1 VKKLMLE
8 LSNGTLRL
16 DLDHLEVSEIE
27 RLRRAN
33 AIVTDPSRRR
43 PRYFDGRFLA
53 APDLIREQAYF
64 IARQADL
71 AKSAGFGVIHGLTVA
86 WVEGNTIRIDAGNG
100 ITPAGEIVVLTESRT
115 INLADAVESQRLDTA
130 FGLDRIP
137 NQSPRRR
144 SGLFVLAARPVEYTA
159 NPLSA
164 YPAAITAR
172 RAVEDGEIIEALAIT
187 LVPYQDEQTELDP
200 VQQRAH
206 AARRVFVERRPA
218 GVPAEALPLAMLQ
231 FDGGSLRWLDM
242 HMVRREIGPE
252 HGGVAGFG
260 PVPRA
265 VREAHVLHH
274 NAFLDAVIDLRTRR
288 GAPPFRFAASEAFRA
303 LPPAGLMPIDTIERL
318 GVARYTQLFF
328 PPQTH
333 VLMSLVPE
341 DEVAAQVD
349 ESLLLPPIDLT
360 ASSDQHG
367 FTWVLVL
374 LPAPR
379 SELLTPQQTRAV
391 ELSPATPGIVAR
403 GLSFEALGRLFPRS
417 TSAPAPVPTAG
428 SPAEQHEA
436 PLRTIFTRLRDA
448 HAKVWYVRRRS
459 LRVKAEHRYEVKH
472 IDIGEP

>member
-1 VKKLMLE
+1 VKDVRFKPG
-8 LSNGTLRL
+8 SGTLRL
-16 DLDHLEVSEIE
+16 DLDHLELSEIE
-27 RLRRAN
+27 RLRRTN
-33 AIVTDPSRRR
+33 AIVTDPARRR

-86 WVEGNTIRIDAGNG
+86 WVEGDSVRIDAGNG
-100 ITPAGEIVVLTESRT
+100 ITPAGELVVLMESQT
-115 INLADAVESQRLDTA
+115 LNLADAVDSQRLDAA
-130 FGLDRIP
+130 FGLDRTP
-137 NQSPRRR
+137 NQPSRRR
-144 SGLFVLAARPVEYTA
+144 SGLFILAVRPVEYTA
-159 NPLSA
+159 NPLAA
-164 YPAAITAR
+164 YPAAITLR
-172 RAVEDGEIIEALAIT
+172 RTVEDGEIIEALAVT

-231 FDGGSLRWLDM
+231 FDAGSLRWLDM

-274 NAFLDAVIDLRTRR
+274 NAFLEAVIAQRTTR

-303 LPPAGLMPIDTIERL
+303 LPPAGLMPIETIERL
-318 GVARYTQLFF
+318 GIMRYTQLFF

-349 ESLLLPPIDLT
+349 ESLLLPPIDLA

-367 FTWVLVL
+367 FTWILVL

-379 SELLTPQQTRAV
+379 ADLLTPQQTRAV

-403 GLSFEALGRLFPRS
+403 GLSFEALGRLFPMS
-417 TSAPAPVPTAG
+417 TTAPAELPPAG
-428 SPAEQHEA
+428 SPAELHEA
-436 PLRTIFTRLRDA
+436 PLRNVFTRLRDA

-459 LRVKAEHRYEVKH
+459 LRVKAEHRYEVEP